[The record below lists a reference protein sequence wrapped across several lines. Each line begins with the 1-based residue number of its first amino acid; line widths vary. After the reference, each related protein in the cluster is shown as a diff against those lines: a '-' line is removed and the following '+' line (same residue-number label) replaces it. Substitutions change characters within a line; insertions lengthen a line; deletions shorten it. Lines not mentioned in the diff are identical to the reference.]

1 MASDSKM
8 IRINWNASPKVLR
21 QFGWIACFASAIL
34 TLKWSNDYATRLGVI
49 GTVLLL
55 ACLGTWKPNINKPL
69 FLGLTILTMPIGIV
83 VGEIV
88 LLLIYFGQLLPIS
101 IVFRLVGRDAL
112 RLRVKRTGESYW
124 SSVKTKRTAKEYFH
138 QF

>member
-8 IRINWNASPKVLR
+8 IRINWNAAPKVLR

-69 FLGLTILTMPIGIV
+69 FYGLTILTMPIGIV

-101 IVFRLVGRDAL
+101 IVFCLIGRDAL
-112 RLRVKRTGESYW
+112 RLRITRTCESYW
-124 SSVKTKRTAKEYFH
+124 SSVNTKRMSKEYFR